1 MPHGAAEKLL
11 SVEKTLLL
19 ATHPNMTT
27 TMTGYDEMND
37 PEIPK
42 VFKMKIKGRRCDTQ
56 DQFLVS
62 SVFRLPTALLDEN
75 VNTWM
80 ACLMAH
86 LATTMMLSPR
96 IVFKINRLQCN

>member
-1 MPHGAAEKLL
+1 
-11 SVEKTLLL
+11 
-19 ATHPNMTT
+19 
-27 TMTGYDEMND
+27 MTGYDEMND

-75 VNTWM
+75 QNM
-80 ACLMAH
+80 
-86 LATTMMLSPR
+86 LAVARLVAFDFKNEKF
-96 IVFKINRLQCN
+96 IVQSTFNGNKKEIKGIQFGSLKVTKDGSEAGFIEPGSF